1 MILVGETKIDMGDKF
16 TPIVDYNLKY
26 TSSKS
31 PNHRLVE
38 QFSVAELTGKY
49 INILWD
55 DGSHKY
61 NVRSFLGEIDEI
73 LKGDR
78 FSGFDQEMLDSVIGS
93 LRERGIGYES
103 NIRKM
108 T

>member
-1 MILVGETKIDMGDKF
+1 MIVVGETKIDTGDKF
-16 TPIVDYNLKY
+16 APIVDYNLKY

-49 INILWD
+49 VNILWD

-61 NVRSFLGEIDEI
+61 QV
-73 LKGDR
+73 
-78 FSGFDQEMLDSVIGS
+78 
-93 LRERGIGYES
+93 
-103 NIRKM
+103 
-108 T
+108 